1 MSFDY
6 AVTPAL
12 ACGASVA
19 APLRT
24 KRTFKGVL
32 IMSQIPVA
40 VLGATGSVG
49 QRFISLLDG
58 HPWFKVVALAASDRS
73 IGQAYSQAVRWV
85 LNDPMPEYAREMV
98 VVPALTDCIEAK
110 IVFSARPSDLAKELE
125 PQFAQAGFAVCSN
138 ASAYRRA
145 EDVPLLL
152 PEVNAEHIQLVKT
165 QRQQRGWSGCI
176 LTNPNCTSTG
186 FTVALKALDDAF
198 GVKKAF
204 AVSMQA
210 LSGAGYPG
218 VPSLDIMDNVIPN
231 INGEEEK
238 VEWEPRKMLGRLTLT
253 SPSSAAGT
261 PPRASI
267 QLADIGFSAHTN
279 RVAVT
284 DGHTV
289 CASVELARPPAPEE
303 AEAVLREY
311 AAPLAARELPSS
323 PQPVIEVRSE
333 ADRPQ
338 PRLDR
343 LTGRGMT
350 TIVGRVRHDPLLS
363 LKFVVLSHN
372 TIRGA
377 AGGSIYNAELLV
389 KENLL

>member
-1 MSFDY
+1 MS
-6 AVTPAL
+6 
-12 ACGASVA
+12 
-19 APLRT
+19 
-24 KRTFKGVL
+24 K
-32 IMSQIPVA
+32 IPVA

-49 QRFISLLDG
+49 QRFISLLDN

-73 IGQAYSQAVRWV
+73 VGQKYSDAVRWV
-85 LNDPMPEYAREMV
+85 LNEPMPGYARDMV
-98 VVPALTDCIEAK
+98 VIPANPDSVQAK
-110 IVFSARPSDLAKELE
+110 IVFSALHNEIAKDLE
-125 PQFAQAGFAVCSN
+125 PQFARAGAAVCSN
-138 ASAYRRA
+138 ASSYRRE

-152 PEVNAEHIQLVKT
+152 PEVNAEHIQLVKI

-186 FTVALKALDDAF
+186 LTVALKALDDAF
-198 GVKKAF
+198 GVRKVF

-218 VPSLDIMDNVIPN
+218 VPSLDIIDNVIPN
-231 INGEEEK
+231 IGGEEEK
-238 VEWEPRKMLGRLTLT
+238 VEWEPRKMLGKLQDDKV
-253 SPSSAAGT
+253 AF
-261 PPRASI
+261 
-267 QLADIGFSAHTN
+267 ADIRFSAHTN

-289 CASVELARPPAPEE
+289 CASVELGTPADPET
-303 AEAVLREY
+303 AQAILRAY
-311 AAPLAARELPSS
+311 AAPHSARELPSS
-323 PQPVIEVRSE
+323 PQPAISVRSE

-343 LTGRGMT
+343 FTGKGMT
-350 TIVGRVRHDPLLS
+350 TVVGRIRRDPILD

-389 KENLL
+389 NENLL